1 MMLLGAVF
9 PIVFV
14 TLFGLFF
21 FITVK
26 IGKKY
31 MTIKITHWLLLVY
44 VGMLVLASVTVPLF
58 AQDHEKI
65 ESVQGK
71 DVDDDEMNDPYSHL
85 YSKLSNGEVDEINPS
100 YLQEERNFDHYSN
113 KSISIVPNTNNGP
126 QVFVERK
133 EKADSTIE
141 VAIYSTGLVV
151 DDLDFSSLLN
161 PSEVELQ
168 DDILTVNT
176 IYQEFH
182 FAIAGNG
189 YPIRQFTG
197 ETMFEHHSYR
207 SGDSFVYLR
216 IPRDI
221 EIEGNL
227 DALQLIN

>member
-1 MMLLGAVF
+1 MMLLGAIL

-14 TLFGLFF
+14 LLFGLFF

-31 MTIKITHWLLLVY
+31 LTIKITHWLLFGYLGV
-44 VGMLVLASVTVPLF
+44 LILASVTVPLF
-58 AQDHEKI
+58 AQEHDNI
-65 ESVQGK
+65 ESIQEENY
-71 DVDDDEMNDPYSHL
+71 DDDEMDPYSKL
-85 YSKLSNGEVDEINPS
+85 FSKLSNGEIAEIDPT
-100 YLQEERNFDHYSN
+100 YLLEERNFDHYSN
-113 KSISIVPNTNNGP
+113 KSIRIVPNTNNGP

-151 DDLDFSSLLN
+151 DSLDFTSLLK
-161 PSEVELQ
+161 PSEVELT
-168 DDILTVNT
+168 DNILTINS
-176 IYQEFH
+176 IYQEFN

-197 ETMFEHHSYR
+197 ESMFEHHSFR

-216 IPRDI
+216 IPSDL
-221 EIEGNL
+221 EIEGNI
-227 DALQLIN
+227 DALQLID